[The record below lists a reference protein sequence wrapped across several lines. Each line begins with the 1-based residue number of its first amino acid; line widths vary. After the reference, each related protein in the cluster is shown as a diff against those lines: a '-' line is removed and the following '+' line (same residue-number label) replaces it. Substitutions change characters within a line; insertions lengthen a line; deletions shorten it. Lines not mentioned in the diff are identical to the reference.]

1 MGRIA
6 SSCDEMKTYLRHVAL
21 PHVIAGYRKIIDEIC
36 PAVGVRIEA
45 ESEEVATGD
54 VGASVEV
61 TATTA
66 TEATVAA
73 PSTESTAMQTSA
85 DTTATTT
92 SATADATTTSTTTD
106 ITPTHTTKPTPD
118 AKPESETVAPVKE
131 CAPSTTQPAPKTVQ
145 STLVVPI
152 HTAPISKLGNTNDTT
167 VEDFFRGLAAGKGG
181 N

>member
-45 ESEEVATGD
+45 ESKEVATGD

-66 TEATVAA
+66 TVAA
-73 PSTESTAMQTSA
+73 SSTESTAMQTSA

-92 SATADATTTSTTTD
+92 D
-106 ITPTHTTKPTPD
+106 ITPTDTKPTPD
-118 AKPESETVAPVKE
+118 AKPESETVAPVALSKE
-131 CAPSTTQPAPKTVQ
+131 GTPSTIQPAPKTVQ

-152 HTAPISKLGNTNDTT
+152 HTAPISKLDNTNDTT